1 MFVYLFCLEH
11 VHTSS
16 GWLIPWV
23 INQSMEGS
31 TVDSTSGDEWGF
43 KDKQGENDVTK
54 KDCGD
59 VTLPK

>member
-1 MFVYLFCLEH
+1 
-11 VHTSS
+11 
-16 GWLIPWV
+16 
-23 INQSMEGS
+23 MEG

-59 VTLPK
+59 VTKSKNNEINEVPCE